1 MGRGMKKNNLID
13 KTMMQFTI
21 CVTILMLLA
30 TPLFYW
36 LTKHYYAEDLILVI
50 DTIKYGRDIPPL
62 DIERDIMHGIMIQF
76 GMIICIIGISVILI
90 MKNISVK
97 LWTPFYYTLNV
108 INKFRLEDKNIPELP
123 ENNVKEFT
131 QLNKAVTILMRN
143 SVMSYNIQKEFTE
156 NASHEMQTPL
166 AIFQSKLDNLLQD
179 EHLTKYQAETIQD
192 LYNLTLRLTRL
203 NKNLLLLAKIDN
215 NQYKDMSDIDLI
227 SVLDRILPLLQ
238 SISEGIVIK
247 KDFKL
252 SSMMLRCNSSL
263 LESMINNLIVNAL
276 RNNRVN
282 GEIVITV
289 NQNKMVISNT
299 SDKINLD
306 EKMLFNRFCR
316 PIHNIKGNG
325 LGLAIVKAI
334 CDYHKWIITYKY
346 ADGKNNFIVTF

>member
-1 MGRGMKKNNLID
+1 MRKNNLID
-13 KTMMQFTI
+13 KAMLQFTF
-21 CVTILMLLA
+21 CVTVLMLLA

-50 DTIKYGRDIPPL
+50 NTIKHGQDIPPL

-97 LWTPFYYTLNV
+97 LWTPFYYTLNE
-108 INKFRLEDKNIPELP
+108 ISKFRLEDKNVPKLP

-131 QLNKAVTILMRN
+131 QLNKAVTILMEN
-143 SVMSYNIQKEFTE
+143 SQMSYNIQKEFTE

-179 EHLTKYQAETIQD
+179 ENLTEQQAETIQD

-215 NQYKDMSDIDLI
+215 KQYKDTSEIDLI
-227 SVLDRILPLLQ
+227 RILNRILPLLM
-238 SISEGIVIK
+238 SISEGITIK
-247 KDFKL
+247 KEFKL
-252 SSMMLRCNSSL
+252 PSMKIRCNATL

-276 RNNRVN
+276 RHNKVD
-282 GEIVITV
+282 GEIIIIVE
-289 NQNKMVISNT
+289 QGKMIISNT
-299 SDKINLD
+299 SDGTSLD
-306 EKMLFNRFCR
+306 DKLLFSRFYR
-316 PIHNIKGNG
+316 PVRNIKGNG

-334 CDYHKWIITYKY
+334 CDYHKWQIKY
-346 ADGKNNFIVTF
+346 QYEDNKNNFIITFA